1 MSENMKDSLIDS
13 YNKKA
18 QERELDSV
26 SDWKL
31 TERERF
37 LKMIQKENAKH
48 FLEIGAGPGKD
59 SLFFQQNGL
68 DTFSTDI
75 SEKMVELCMQKGL
88 KAEVMSFEALEV
100 ETNCFD
106 AIWGLNCLLHLPKA
120 RLGLV
125 LEELKRVL
133 KPNGLFYLGVYGG
146 RDSEGI
152 WEEDFYEPKRFFS
165 YFKDENLLSVV
176 SEYFKVESFQVIP
189 KSVIVG
195 TLHFQACVLR
205 KMDF

>member
-1 MSENMKDSLIDS
+1 MKDSLIDS

-18 QERELDSV
+18 QERELDLV

-31 TERERF
+31 TERQRF

-59 SLFFQQNGL
+59 SLFFQQNGMT
-68 DTFSTDI
+68 TFSTDI
-75 SEKMVELCMQKGL
+75 SEKMVELCKQKGL

-125 LEELKRVL
+125 LEEIKRVL

-152 WEEDFYEPKRFFS
+152 WEEDVYEPKRFFS
-165 YFKDENLLSVV
+165 FFKDEDLLSVV

-189 KSVIVG
+189 KSVIGG

-205 KMDF
+205 KVAV